1 MKKLLSITLAIVMM
15 FSISIIAFAADKPA
29 IELDREYTV
38 TLKSGKM
45 SFDFI
50 VPEDGAYRLSAS
62 IQFKEKDFGLAKIT
76 VGNDEK
82 IYSSVSLYFMDVSE
96 DENIFD
102 FSNFEDDDI
111 FMAKKGRELDVS
123 VEIGLSDSDGA
134 DTDYTESTVT
144 FKITSISNLPEIK
157 IGKSYTVR
165 SKEYFLFKPTD
176 DGVCDIWSYECPN
189 ISVMDMDGNILYG
202 SIDLNDFPADVPFEY
217 KAGEI
222 YGICVES
229 NFDEDGNNLDSVFHV
244 VDGKTILPDVIEL
257 DDITVIKRKDEIV
270 FPDIYPLGSVFSYD
284 GLEVSTGNEK
294 IATAEYDSE
303 TGAIIVHGKRYGKTT
318 LTVTEPISG
327 TTAEVEIEVI
337 SRTTAFFRSIIEFIR
352 NIFDFIFGR

>member
-165 SKEYFLFKPTD
+165 SKEYFLFKPTE
-176 DGVCDIWSYECPN
+176 DGVCDIWSYE
-189 ISVMDMDGNILYG
+189 
-202 SIDLNDFPADVPFEY
+202 
-217 KAGEI
+217 
-222 YGICVES
+222 
-229 NFDEDGNNLDSVFHV
+229 
-244 VDGKTILPDVIEL
+244 
-257 DDITVIKRKDEIV
+257 
-270 FPDIYPLGSVFSYD
+270 
-284 GLEVSTGNEK
+284 
-294 IATAEYDSE
+294 
-303 TGAIIVHGKRYGKTT
+303 
-318 LTVTEPISG
+318 
-327 TTAEVEIEVI
+327 
-337 SRTTAFFRSIIEFIR
+337 
-352 NIFDFIFGR
+352 